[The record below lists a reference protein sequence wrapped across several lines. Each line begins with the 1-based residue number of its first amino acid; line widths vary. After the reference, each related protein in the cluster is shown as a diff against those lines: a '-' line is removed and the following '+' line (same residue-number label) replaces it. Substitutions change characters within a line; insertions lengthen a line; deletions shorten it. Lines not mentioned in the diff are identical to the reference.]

1 MSCVVVIQLS
11 RKKQELMVWQH
22 VAFENPCV
30 QHMSEEQTKSQ
41 PHEQIAVSINS
52 ERCCQDFLVVGG

>member
-1 MSCVVVIQLS
+1 MSCGVVIQLP
-11 RKKQELMVWQH
+11 RKKQEFLVWQP

-30 QHMSEEQTKSQ
+30 QNMSEEQTKSQ
-41 PHEQIAVSINS
+41 PHEQTAVSINN